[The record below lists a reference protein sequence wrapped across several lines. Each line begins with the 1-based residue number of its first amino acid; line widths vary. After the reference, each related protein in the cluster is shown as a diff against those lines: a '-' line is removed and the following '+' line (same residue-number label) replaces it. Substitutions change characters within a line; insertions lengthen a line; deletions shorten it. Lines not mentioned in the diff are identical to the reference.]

1 MSISS
6 RAIVAVVAIL
16 VAAVPPAGA
25 ATVQLV
31 AGGRVL
37 SNARV
42 TDRGKLIGFVGD
54 FVQLEDGIH
63 EIAVDA
69 PRDYI
74 LEVTAKVTGQ
84 EVEVTATNPRP
95 ANCKPELAVTWPVP
109 RLRPHDSFKGVLTA
123 VLGDPQFGAPTGR
136 MQCSMPSMAAC
147 TNQKIV
153 LTTSS
158 DPAGAEIWINGK
170 KQPFR
175 TNVTLSVPYC
185 LYETS
190 KDLLLR
196 LPNAVNCE
204 RRIALA
210 PDAEVAVTCSLGTPG
225 AQ

>member
-1 MSISS
+1 
-6 RAIVAVVAIL
+6 
-16 VAAVPPAGA
+16 
-25 ATVQLV
+25 
-31 AGGRVL
+31 
-37 SNARV
+37 
-42 TDRGKLIGFVGD
+42 
-54 FVQLEDGIH
+54 
-63 EIAVDA
+63 
-69 PRDYI
+69 
-74 LEVTAKVTGQ
+74 
-84 EVEVTATNPRP
+84 
-95 ANCKPELAVTWPVP
+95 
-109 RLRPHDSFKGVLTA
+109 
-123 VLGDPQFGAPTGR
+123 